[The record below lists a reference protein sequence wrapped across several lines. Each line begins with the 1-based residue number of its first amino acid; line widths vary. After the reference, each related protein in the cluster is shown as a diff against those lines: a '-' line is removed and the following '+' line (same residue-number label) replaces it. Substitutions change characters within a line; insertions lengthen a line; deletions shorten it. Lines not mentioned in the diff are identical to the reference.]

1 MCGIVGYVG
10 GRNAG
15 EVVLH
20 GLRRLEYRGYDSC
33 GIASVH
39 GGRVEV
45 RKDTGM
51 LDEIEARLRLSGVR
65 GTTAIGHTRWA
76 THGGV
81 TKENAHPHLDCTRRV
96 AVVHNGIISNHEELR
111 RELEA
116 RGHRFLSETDTEV
129 LPHLIEEHLR
139 SLPLEEAVLRALER
153 VEGSYALLAISALE
167 PGKIVAARN
176 ESPLV
181 IGVGEGEMF
190 VASDVFPFL
199 RYTRRAVPLEDGEVA
214 VITRE
219 GYRVLDRRGAPVSK
233 RELRVDWSDEEAR
246 KEGYPHFM
254 LKEIHEQPSAV
265 GAALRIYPEDI
276 AKLAEMIQR
285 AERVYLAGA
294 GTSLHAA
301 MVGEYWFSQL
311 AGKCVIAIDSSELEN
326 KAVVDP
332 STLVVGITQSGE
344 TYDTLAALRFARAKG
359 AATAAIVNVIGSTA
373 TRIAEHVVMQGS
385 GIEIAVCAT
394 KTYTSQLTLLLRTA
408 VELARMEGRGTE
420 EVEEGMRELPALL
433 SKVLELED
441 EIARVAEGFF
451 DVQNYIFMGRG
462 INYPTALEAALKL
475 KEISYLHAEGMSSGL
490 LKHGTISLI
499 DENMHTVA
507 FVPPGGSNRRRVVS
521 NIQEVR
527 ARGGRVLAVC
537 SGEPVQGDACIALEE
552 VHELLTPLLFAP
564 AFQLIAYH
572 VALRLGRNV
581 DRPRALAKSVTV
593 E

>member
-10 GRNAG
+10 ERHAG
-15 EVVLH
+15 EVVLQ

-39 GGRVEV
+39 GGRIEL
-45 RKDTGM
+45 RKDAGM
-51 LDEIEARLRLSGVR
+51 LDEIEAQMGLSGVP
-65 GTTAIGHTRWA
+65 GNTAIGHTRWA

-81 TKENAHPHLDCTRRV
+81 TKENAHPHLDCSRRI
-96 AVVHNGIISNHEELR
+96 AVVHNGIISNYRELR
-111 RELEA
+111 EELEA
-116 RGHRFLSETDTEV
+116 KGHRFLSTTDTEV
-129 LPHLIEEHLR
+129 LPHLIEEHY
-139 SLPLEEAVLRALER
+139 SGNLEQAVLKALER
-153 VEGSYALLAISALE
+153 VRGSYALLAVSASE
-167 PGKIVAARN
+167 PGKLVAARM

-214 VITRE
+214 VITPG
-219 GYRVLDRRGAPVSK
+219 GYRVMDMRGMPVQKS
-233 RELRVDWSDEEAR
+233 EIRVEWSDEEAR

-254 LKEIHEQPSAV
+254 LKEIHEQPSTIA
-265 GAALRIYPEDI
+265 AALRIYPEDI
-276 AKLAEMIQR
+276 TRLAEMM
-285 AERVYLAGA
+285 AEADRVYLAGA

-301 MVGEYWFSQL
+301 MVAEYWFSRL
-311 AGKCVIAIDSSELEN
+311 AEKCVIPIDSSELEN

-332 STLVVGITQSGE
+332 TTLVVGITQSGE
-344 TYDTLAALRFARAKG
+344 TYDTLSALRFARRRG
-359 AATAAIVNVIGSTA
+359 ARTAAIVNVIGSTA

-408 VELARMEGRGTE
+408 LELARMQGKG
-420 EVEEGMRELPALL
+420 VEELERGMQELPAVVAE
-433 SKVLELED
+433 VLELES
-441 EIARVAEGFF
+441 EIAEVARSFF
-451 DVQNYIFMGRG
+451 SVSNYIFMGRG
-462 INYPTALEAALKL
+462 INYPTALEGALKL

-507 FVPPGGSNRRRVVS
+507 FVPPEGQNRRRVES

-527 ARGGRVLAVC
+527 ARGGRVMVIA
-537 SGEPVQGDACIALEE
+537 SGKPAAGDACIAVRE
-552 VHELLTPLLFAP
+552 VHELLTPLVFAP
-564 AFQLIAYH
+564 VFQLIAYH
-572 VALRLGRNV
+572 VALKLGRNV